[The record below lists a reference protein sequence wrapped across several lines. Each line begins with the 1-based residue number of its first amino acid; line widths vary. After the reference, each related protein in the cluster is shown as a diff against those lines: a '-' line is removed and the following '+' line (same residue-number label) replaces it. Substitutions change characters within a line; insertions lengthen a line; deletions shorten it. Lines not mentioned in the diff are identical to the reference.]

1 MGDISTQVAEKLQK
15 KIVNASQLLECLFE
29 ESVKENTKRYSDYT
43 MNQSAETNFDI
54 IFGT

>member
-1 MGDISTQVAEKLQK
+1 MGDISTQLQKNCK

-54 IFGT
+54 FLGT

>member
-1 MGDISTQVAEKLQK
+1 MGDISTQVAEKLQ

-54 IFGT
+54 FLEHK